1 MSDYSTAY
9 QVVCAP
15 GPEAA
20 AAMMRGP
27 GGSPVLVIYLD
38 PVNMTIYSE
47 PALMSTRELVAFCR
61 ELAREATKFADEID
75 PDRDATADGPRHRL
89 QDAPTEWPGGEVP

>member
-20 AAMMRGP
+20 AAMTRGP

-38 PVNMTIYSE
+38 PVNMTIHSE
-47 PALMSTRELVAFCR
+47 PSLVGTRELAAFFR
-61 ELAREATKFADEID
+61 ELAREAAKFADEID
-75 PDRDATADGPRHRL
+75 PDHDATAEGPRHQLRDGSFG
-89 QDAPTEWPGGEVP
+89 DAQ